1 MAEMSLRQLEVLV
14 AVVETG
20 SFTEAGK
27 RLYLAQST
35 ISGHIRE
42 LENALGVRLFRR
54 EAKKNVRLT
63 SSGRGVYRYAK
74 DILARCKKLESE
86 MEFNEDRELLIGA
99 STVPSHALIPA
110 WLTAFSKENP
120 DCCCRLLAGDST
132 RTLQKLLDN
141 EIQLAFVGQTIH
153 RSSLESVAVAE
164 DRLVLITE
172 NSERFRRLKQDGV
185 PGSQLL
191 SEPLILREEGSGT
204 LKRIEEYLEELNVD
218 VLSMRVRARMELSRA
233 IIASVRR
240 GMGVSIISNL
250 LVEEDVRRGTIL
262 QFELEDRPLSRKF
275 FMLRDR
281 KDAPTALAEAFWNFV
296 LTHSQEDLNLQE
308 TSQTSA

>member
-233 IIASVRR
+233 IIALRAEGDGRFHYFQSARGRR
-240 GMGVSIISNL
+240 CAARHYPAI
-250 LVEEDVRRGTIL
+250 
-262 QFELEDRPLSRKF
+262 
-275 FMLRDR
+275 
-281 KDAPTALAEAFWNFV
+281 
-296 LTHSQEDLNLQE
+296 
-308 TSQTSA
+308 